1 MQREGRESERS
12 GRGRKTTTGPP
23 SRNRRERERE
33 KVDCFPPSLTLFR
46 AAGAARGR
54 VPLLLSLPLSPALSR
69 QRAVR
74 GRCNQDSG
82 GHNKTRQCNAGRGRT
97 TDRPTQPPREKSIRY
112 TRSRPPPP
120 PSSGGVGGERGRA
133 HVVGSGNG
141 EKGRKTQEGTN
152 RRREGEGERGRE
164 GKPPRARED
173 GRRFA
178 VCGSAVQWRGRQAGG
193 HGGAEDDRFS

>member
-1 MQREGRESERS
+1 MTASL
-12 GRGRKTTTGPP
+12 
-23 SRNRRERERE
+23 
-33 KVDCFPPSLTLFR
+33 PSLPLSLLR

-54 VPLLLSLPLSPALSR
+54 VPLLPSLPLSPALSR

-82 GHNKTRQCNAGRGRT
+82 GHNKTRQCNAGRRT

-120 PSSGGVGGERGRA
+120 PSSGVGGERGRA

-152 RRREGEGERGRE
+152 RRREEGEGGETAPSERGWS
-164 GKPPRARED
+164 PPLRRVWQCSAVARPAGRRAR
-173 GRRFA
+173 
-178 VCGSAVQWRGRQAGG
+178 WRGG
-193 HGGAEDDRFS
+193 